1 MNDIPFFLK
10 GKLEN
15 QYGIECTKKIINGYK
30 ISRKTTF
37 RINILKTTK
46 EYVLEELKKHK
57 FKVKEVPWYENA
69 FILENKNELDIM
81 ELELYKDGFIYLQS
95 LSSMLPVL
103 FLNPKENDHILDM
116 AASPG
121 SKTTQIAMVL
131 KNKGCITACERNKV
145 RIERLKYNL
154 EKQGVTCC
162 TTMLIDARD
171 LDDFFSFDKIL
182 LDAPC
187 SGSGTLS
194 NNLKE
199 NQFFNENLIEKSKK
213 TQLALLR
220 KALKLLKPNQ
230 EMIYSTCSILEE
242 ENELILETVKKEFN
256 ISIEPISL
264 NDENI
269 CFLPTK
275 IEGVICVCP
284 NEYYE
289 GFFIAKIRKN
299 K

>member
-1 MNDIPFFLK
+1 
-10 GKLEN
+10 
-15 QYGIECTKKIINGYK
+15 
-30 ISRKTTF
+30 
-37 RINILKTTK
+37 
-46 EYVLEELKKHK
+46 
-57 FKVKEVPWYENA
+57 
-69 FILENKNELDIM
+69 
-81 ELELYKDGFIYLQS
+81 
-95 LSSMLPVL
+95 MLPVL

-121 SKTTQIAMVL
+121 SKTTQIGAML
-131 KNKGCITACERNKV
+131 NNKGCITACERNKI
-145 RIERLKYNL
+145 RLDRLKYNL

-162 TTMLIDARD
+162 TTILIDARD

-230 EMIYSTCSILEE
+230 EMIYSTCSILKE
-242 ENELILETVKKEFN
+242 ENEFILETIKKEFD
-256 ISIEPISL
+256 ISIIPISL
-264 NDENI
+264 NDEHI
-269 CFLPTK
+269 CLLPTK